1 MFATISKSYNPWP
14 TIWGLLIVSS
24 ALGLMFF
31 LQVFW
36 PQVLEIK
43 VPGLDVTRFQ
53 VIQLTKPAKLVAAAA
68 RGRKQRPATPAE
80 AVKKNAHN
88 PTASVIPGTAQWRQH
103 VERGHGLAFEIVAEQ
118 SLPVLRANG
127 VPLAM
132 DVRRPRGNTLL
143 YNLQN
148 GRLSHGVV
156 PEDAVVREVEG
167 LPPEFDEPLHEA
179 ERELGARPR
188 VWALYSN
195 DLFSALRSLTQD
207 ALQEE
212 AVPTDA
218 VKTAR
223 VRLSLI
229 GPRAFAIRLIAHY

>member
-1 MFATISKSYNPWP
+1 MFATISKPYNPLP
-14 TIWGLLIVSS
+14 TILGLLIVGS

-31 LQVFW
+31 FQVLW
-36 PQVLEIK
+36 PQVLKINTP
-43 VPGLDVTRFQ
+43 VLDVTAFQ
-53 VIQLTKPAKLVAAAA
+53 VIRLMKPPGLVAAVA
-68 RGRKQRPATPAE
+68 RSRKQMPASAAE
-80 AVKKNAHN
+80 ADKKNVHSS
-88 PTASVIPGTAQWRQH
+88 ASVIPGTLQWRKH
-103 VERGHGLAFEIVAEQ
+103 VERGHSLDFEIVAER

-127 VPLAM
+127 VSLAM

-167 LPPEFDEPLHEA
+167 LSAEFDEPLHEA

-207 ALQEE
+207 ALKEE
-212 AVPTDA
+212 AVPVDS
-218 VKTAR
+218 VNTAR
-223 VRLSLI
+223 VRLSLV
-229 GPRAFAIRLIAHY
+229 GPQAFAIKLIAHY